1 MELSELAQKIDMV
14 WVVIAAVLVFA
25 MQLGF
30 ALVET
35 GFTRAKNSANII
47 MKNLMDFAIGSVSYY
62 VIGFGLMFGA
72 SAAGLVGV
80 TGLIHPESIELGAF
94 TSLTPGVFIF
104 FQTVFAATAATIV
117 SGAMAERTQFRA
129 YVIYSFVISLCIYPV
144 SGHWIWGGGWLAQM
158 GFHDFAGSTAVHS
171 VGGWAALVGA
181 MMLGPRIGKY
191 NKDKKPNAIPGH
203 NLPLGAAGVFLLW
216 IGWFGFNPGSTLA
229 ANMEIGYI
237 CITTNLAA
245 AAAAVTTMFVTWF
258 RYKKPDVSM
267 TLNAVLAGLV
277 AITAGCQV
285 ITFYGAIITGIV
297 AGVLVVF
304 AVEFFDKVAKID
316 DPVGALAV
324 HLVNG
329 IWGTL
334 AVGLFADHATEA
346 MGIQK
351 GLFYGGGFH
360 QLGVEAL
367 GVVAVGAW
375 VVVTTG
381 ILFFIIKKTVGLRVS
396 AEHEQVGLDFSEH
409 GQNAYPEWGRN
420 QEIH

>member
-1 MELSELAQKIDMV
+1 MELAELVQKIDMI
-14 WVVIAAVLVFA
+14 WVLIAAVLVFA

-35 GFTRAKNSANII
+35 GFTRSKNSSNII
-47 MKNLMDFAIGSVSYY
+47 MKNLMDFAIGSVAYY

-72 SAAGLVGV
+72 SAAGII
-80 TGLIHPESIELGAF
+80 GLSGFLRPETLDLAAYA
-94 TSLTPGVFIF
+94 SLTPGVFIF

-181 MMLGPRIGKY
+181 AMLGPRIGKY
-191 NKDKKPNAIPGH
+191 GKDKKPTAIPGH
-203 NLPLGAAGVFLLW
+203 NLPLGAAGVFVLW

-229 ANMEIGYI
+229 ANSEIGYVAM
-237 CITTNLAA
+237 TTNLAA
-245 AAAAVTTMFVTWF
+245 AVAACTTMFVTWF

-285 ITFYGAIITGIV
+285 VTFYGALAIGIV

-304 AVEFFDKVAKID
+304 GVEFFDKVAKID

-329 IWGTL
+329 VWGTL
-334 AVGLFADHATEA
+334 AVGLFADHATDA
-346 MGIQK
+346 LGIGK

-360 QLGVEAL
+360 QLGVQAL
-367 GVVAVGAW
+367 GVVSVAAW
-375 VVVTTG
+375 TVVTTG
-381 ILFFIIKKTVGLRVS
+381 ILFFVIKKTVGLRVT
-396 AEHEQVGLDFSEH
+396 AEEESIGLDQSEH
-409 GQNAYPEWGRN
+409 GMNAYPEWGRN
-420 QEIH
+420 QEVR